1 MKEQVLGPSYASL
14 ITTAR
19 KYIPHCD
26 NDSGGIYFS
35 SNEFATVALDWY
47 HNLFPNPAA
56 DPKWRILAV
65 AVYQC
70 LKETPMLPVVFQSCG
85 TVATEKDKQ
94 RECGS
99 RESPEARFLPK
110 GKSTA
115 SSTGSFR
122 NASSKYSYHEPR
134 FRDSARESNY
144 EHARTARHATVY
156 ERRRETLT
164 RLRVEWLP
172 PNIVYFTSEKQR
184 ERQSLLDALLRIR
197 MPVLLYT
204 PLKIHKALLESEVES
219 RLLSSKNVIKFLLT
233 SQDENSRCNIGKLP
247 VQLNSSNFQNKS
259 NLRSILAYCK
269 KALKKFP
276 EYIQG
281 LPLLLTDDNMLR
293 AFTSESPVYCSIFRD
308 LFPDKAFKFIHPKF
322 VSLLSTCCGLEPD
335 IIRDLTIQSLAT
347 EFMPDVFNGKLELG
361 ERKHVPWKYP
371 KKGVLSEKWL
381 SRLWK
386 FLSKDDNSTNESS
399 SLVTWLGKY
408 PIIPTTD
415 GKLATVGYAKTVL
428 VVTDDKKGDYLQEE
442 VTEILKSLD
451 CPFLDEL
458 ITKDALSV
466 VRRLV
471 ADPHCVSDALHVLD
485 YMNSTGT
492 LDMNKFDENKIN
504 TLLRF
509 IQADCKNDKS
519 MNIAK
524 TFPFYRGVDG
534 GYHSLSSYN
543 SYIVV
548 PAGLPDNGIKEL
560 QHMHENNILFL
571 PRASDLDRMYK
582 ALGIIVDCGISE
594 FYISYVLPNF
604 SSFSRQCQI
613 EFLTIAKSI
622 LHYMSEELK
631 QKLRSTRCI
640 PDQSGNLRVASSY
653 FNPHN
658 VLFRVMFKPKD
669 NVFPVAPFNQ
679 KEWIDFLVEIGLKK
693 NCDEQQFITF
703 ARGVEESAR
712 RMSKYDLNIITQS
725 KALVKYLLENGRN
738 WFHVTISDIEFIVP
752 EEVEDEL
759 SSLHPQYRV
768 NGKLEFVSYR
778 ASVPWKD
785 RHLVWTSTKLLPD
798 WAYPQFDRRLGIPSK
813 PLLYSVI
820 DHVKIISNCASE
832 IVMTDRTLPEKI
844 IEVFKNVYDFLKE
857 MMQNCKEEPPFA
869 NCNEECRKI
878 GKCLTNVACILLS
891 KERCLVKGEGLSFED
906 TKEKLKPHFHMVPW
920 EYGVYD
926 HLLKRLG
933 VTGKITPSQMANV
946 LKSLKDSSTKDTM
959 NSEEEKKACYAT
971 SVLFESLHGN
981 STEVGDSTEGESKLS
996 SCKELNL
1003 PSMKKRLVKSSKLV
1017 CNVQPRLRES
1027 VEKQGYEILY
1037 PLEKCGLKREL
1048 EDAYLNA
1055 LPKRLRPT
1063 PFSSLVREE
1072 IDPFCKKNMTC
1083 FYCTKMDCPF
1093 IQKFILVLRS
1103 SQFEHGIL
1111 RLLKHQKETL
1121 TLDDEDR
1128 ARAARFTSTKVRRI
1142 LWCKISIL
1150 FGLLGFLGQFRY

>member
-1 MKEQVLGPSYASL
+1 
-14 ITTAR
+14 
-19 KYIPHCD
+19 
-26 NDSGGIYFS
+26 
-35 SNEFATVALDWY
+35 
-47 HNLFPNPAA
+47 
-56 DPKWRILAV
+56 
-65 AVYQC
+65 
-70 LKETPMLPVVFQSCG
+70 
-85 TVATEKDKQ
+85 
-94 RECGS
+94 
-99 RESPEARFLPK
+99 
-110 GKSTA
+110 
-115 SSTGSFR
+115 
-122 NASSKYSYHEPR
+122 
-134 FRDSARESNY
+134 
-144 EHARTARHATVY
+144 
-156 ERRRETLT
+156 
-164 RLRVEWLP
+164 
-172 PNIVYFTSEKQR
+172 
-184 ERQSLLDALLRIR
+184 
-197 MPVLLYT
+197 
-204 PLKIHKALLESEVES
+204 
-219 RLLSSKNVIKFLLT
+219 
-233 SQDENSRCNIGKLP
+233 
-247 VQLNSSNFQNKS
+247 
-259 NLRSILAYCK
+259 
-269 KALKKFP
+269 
-276 EYIQG
+276 
-281 LPLLLTDDNMLR
+281 
-293 AFTSESPVYCSIFRD
+293 
-308 LFPDKAFKFIHPKF
+308 
-322 VSLLSTCCGLEPD
+322 
-335 IIRDLTIQSLAT
+335 
-347 EFMPDVFNGKLELG
+347 
-361 ERKHVPWKYP
+361 
-371 KKGVLSEKWL
+371 
-381 SRLWK
+381 
-386 FLSKDDNSTNESS
+386 
-399 SLVTWLGKY
+399 
-408 PIIPTTD
+408 
-415 GKLATVGYAKTVL
+415 
-428 VVTDDKKGDYLQEE
+428 
-442 VTEILKSLD
+442 
-451 CPFLDEL
+451 
-458 ITKDALSV
+458 
-466 VRRLV
+466 
-471 ADPHCVSDALHVLD
+471 
-485 YMNSTGT
+485 
-492 LDMNKFDENKIN
+492 
-504 TLLRF
+504 
-509 IQADCKNDKS
+509 
-519 MNIAK
+519 
-524 TFPFYRGVDG
+524 
-534 GYHSLSSYN
+534 
-543 SYIVV
+543 
-548 PAGLPDNGIKEL
+548 
-560 QHMHENNILFL
+560 
-571 PRASDLDRMYK
+571 
-582 ALGIIVDCGISE
+582 
-594 FYISYVLPNF
+594 
-604 SSFSRQCQI
+604 
-613 EFLTIAKSI
+613 
-622 LHYMSEELK
+622 MSEELK

-798 WAYPQFDRRLGIPSK
+798 WAYPQFDRCLEIPSK